1 MGGAKAM
8 ATLTVKNIPDDL
20 YDQLRRSATEARRSL
35 NSEILY
41 RLEAS
46 VRSRRLDPEE
56 VLARAR
62 AVRKTVGHPV
72 TEEDLRR
79 ARSEGRP

>member
-1 MGGAKAM
+1 M
-8 ATLTVKNIPDDL
+8 ASLTLKNIPEDL
-20 YDQLRRSATEARRSL
+20 VEQLRRSAAEARRSL

-41 RLEAS
+41 RLDAS

-56 VLARAR
+56 LLDRAR
-62 AVRKTVGHPV
+62 AVRRTVSHPV

-79 ARSEGRP
+79 ARSQGRP

>member
-1 MGGAKAM
+1 M
-8 ATLTVKNIPDDL
+8 ATLTLKNIPDEL
-20 YDQLRRSATEARRSL
+20 YEQLRKSATEARRSL

-41 RLEAS
+41 RLETS
-46 VRSRRLDPEE
+46 LRSRRLDPEE
-56 VLARAR
+56 LLARAR
-62 AVRKTVGHPV
+62 AVRQDVGRPV